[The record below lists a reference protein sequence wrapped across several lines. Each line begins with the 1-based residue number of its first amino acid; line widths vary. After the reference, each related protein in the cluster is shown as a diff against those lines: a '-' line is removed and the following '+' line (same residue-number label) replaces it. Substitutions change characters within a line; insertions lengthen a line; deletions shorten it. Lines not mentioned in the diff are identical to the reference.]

1 MCCSGIHL
9 TKLPLLFC
17 FVFLTQRARACV
29 SMCACVCV
37 SVCLCVCFSV
47 SLSLCFFVSLSL
59 TLSRFL
65 CARLLR
71 QTVKL
76 EVKKEVR
83 ERILRELRVL
93 HRCSSPHIVGFFGS
107 FWHEGEIHI
116 LMEYMVG

>member
-37 SVCLCVCFSV
+37 SVCLF
-47 SLSLCFFVSLSL
+47 LCFFVSLSL
-59 TLSRFL
+59 ALSRFL